1 MSVKYIFLTMFTNNN
16 NTNAKISF
24 ATLQTGREI
33 QKRCLG
39 GFGKAFLILS
49 FWTLISV
56 IRNEVTEIRIRL
68 FMVTIP
74 EKLPIQ
80 SKPI

>member
-33 QKRCLG
+33 QKAKGVWGALVKHFRFICKFICRG
-39 GFGKAFLILS
+39 VTAGWAGWAFAHPV
-49 FWTLISV
+49 FQ
-56 IRNEVTEIRIRL
+56 
-68 FMVTIP
+68 
-74 EKLPIQ
+74 K
-80 SKPI
+80 